1 MTTLTVERQVP
12 QLGFIRWLWLL
23 QRSLVSPHIIPA
35 SSEAHEKSSGWDIHD
50 QVYSREL
57 LISNRG
63 NGYRDVLAIIDL
75 NTYRRIP
82 WENNV
87 PFFLVSFLDPDTKAP
102 LCACPRGLLNT
113 TVERASSNG
122 WEAVAGVEYE
132 VSGSIYIRHQA
143 KRLASTSI
151 FKVWYM

>member
-1 MTTLTVERQVP
+1 MDLMIATVERQVP
-12 QLGFIRWLWLL
+12 QRSFIRWIRLL
-23 QRSLVSPHIIPA
+23 QRSLVSPFISLV
-35 SSEAHEKSSGWDIHD
+35 SSKADGVSSGWDIHD

-75 NTYRRIP
+75 STYRRIP

-102 LCACPRGLLNT
+102 LCACPRGLLKT
-113 TVERASSNG
+113 TVDRATSKG

-132 VSGSIYIRHQA
+132 VSGIVYPGR
-143 KRLASTSI
+143 
-151 FKVWYM
+151 